1 MTMQAL
7 ESISKYLLCRPRGGL
22 NDVLCQIEKCWRYAE
37 KHRRILVI
45 DTRDSG
51 LMGSFFEYFSVK
63 ESSVPVR
70 DFFSLNEIR
79 AINQEKCLPKFCSG
93 RLDILDAYFLDP
105 EKNYVDRASNES
117 ITFDFE
123 VDHAET
129 LLVHEQS
136 GGGTLSFA
144 CLNRLYVAEP
154 VRQQVL
160 LAMKKLPKIYSAI
173 HIRNTDYQSNYKYYF
188 SKLAK
193 RFIGRPVLVCSDDDG
208 VIKYAKSFFQGANI
222 MTLSDRENIDGKP
235 LHLTS
240 SYENERDRKA
250 ATISAITDL
259 LALGG
264 SKFFY
269 YMGGEH
275 GHPSGYSVLAA
286 HLCNNKS
293 LINSLL
299 KRDLNFCSDLSKPKA
314 IFLLPTQ
321 DRFMKMVPKFMRPR
335 LKWIIKSTNKFIN

>member
-1 MTMQAL
+1 
-7 ESISKYLLCRPRGGL
+7 
-22 NDVLCQIEKCWRYAE
+22 
-37 KHRRILVI
+37 
-45 DTRDSG
+45 
-51 LMGSFFEYFSVK
+51 MGSFFEYFSVK
-63 ESSVPVR
+63 KSSVPVR

-93 RLDILDAYFLDP
+93 RLDSLDAYFLSP

-129 LLVHEQS
+129 VLVHEQS

-144 CLNRLYVAEP
+144 CLNRLYMAEP
-154 VRQQVL
+154 VRQQVF
-160 LAMKKLPKIYSAI
+160 LAMEKLPKIYSAI

-188 SKLAK
+188 SKLEK
-193 RFIGRPVLVCSDDDG
+193 RFIGKSVLVCSDDDG

-222 MTLSDRENIDGKP
+222 MSLSDRESLGGNP
-235 LHLTS
+235 LHLKS
-240 SYENERDRKA
+240 SYKNEQDCKV
-250 ATISAITDL
+250 ATITAITDL

-286 HLCNNKS
+286 HLCSNKP
-293 LINSLL
+293 LISSLL
-299 KRDLNFCSDLSKPKA
+299 KKDLDIYGDLSQSKA

-321 DRFMKMVPKFMRPR
+321 DRFMKMIPKFMRPAI
-335 LKWIIKSTNKFIN
+335 KWILKLANKCLN

>member
-1 MTMQAL
+1 MQAL

-173 HIRNTDYQSNYKYYF
+173 HIRNTDYQSNYK
-188 SKLAK
+188 
-193 RFIGRPVLVCSDDDG
+193 
-208 VIKYAKSFFQGANI
+208 
-222 MTLSDRENIDGKP
+222 
-235 LHLTS
+235 
-240 SYENERDRKA
+240 NERDRKA

>member
-7 ESISKYLLCRPRGGL
+7 ESISNYLLCRPRGGL

-70 DFFSLNEIR
+70 DFFSLNEIG

-93 RLDILDAYFLDP
+93 RLDSLDANFLNP

-129 LLVHEQS
+129 VLVHEQS

-144 CLNRLYVAEP
+144 CLNRIFLAEP
-154 VRQQVL
+154 VCRQVSSVIER
-160 LAMKKLPKIYSAI
+160 LPRTYLAI
-173 HIRNTDYQSNYKYYF
+173 HVRNTDYQSNYKYYF
-188 SKLAK
+188 SKLEK
-193 RFIGRPVLVCSDDDG
+193 RFIGKSVLVCSDDDS
-208 VIKYAKSFFQGANI
+208 VIKYAKSFFRGADI
-222 MTLSDRENIDGKP
+222 MSLSDRESLGGNP
-235 LHLTS
+235 LHLKS
-240 SYENERDRKA
+240 SYKNEQDCKA
-250 ATISAITDL
+250 ATITAITDL

-264 SKFFY
+264 SKCFY

-293 LINSLL
+293 LICSLL
-299 KRDLNFCSDLSKPKA
+299 KKDVDFYSDLSRSKA

-321 DRFMKMVPKFMRPR
+321 DRLMKMIPKFMRPAI
-335 LKWIIKSTNKFIN
+335 KWILKSTNKCFN